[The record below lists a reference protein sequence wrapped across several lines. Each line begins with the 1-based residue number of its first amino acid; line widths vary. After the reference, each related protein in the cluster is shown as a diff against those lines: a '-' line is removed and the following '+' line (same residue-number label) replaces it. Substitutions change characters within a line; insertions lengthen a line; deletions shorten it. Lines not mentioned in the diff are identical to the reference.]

1 MVTKAVLSLDIGTQ
15 STRAA
20 VVTADGRIV
29 GIAQIQHE
37 VDSPKP
43 GWAQQRPDSWWE
55 EACQAIRQVL
65 ADTGVDAASIAA
77 VSSCGQM
84 HGMVGVD
91 EEGRVTTEWVQLWC
105 DKRCQ
110 PQCEAIRGAHDE
122 AELAAVTANP
132 IVPSWT
138 GPKVRWF
145 MENQPEAYDRARWF
159 LVPKDFINYRLT
171 GVAATDP
178 SEASGSF
185 LWDCRTDG
193 YSPEMADVVGVD
205 LGRFAPVS
213 ASHEVI
219 GTVSDEAFRQS
230 GVPAG
235 TPVVAGGGD
244 FPVSMLGF
252 GIVGQGIA
260 SDVTGTSTLFAM
272 HSPKPLVHPAV
283 FNLRHVVD
291 GWIPF
296 KLLDTGGLSVSWSK
310 DLITSAR
317 DEEISFDALI
327 DMASKVPPGSE
338 GLIFYPYMLG
348 ERRLENA
355 SARGAYLGITLNHKA
370 AHFARAAMEGVALA
384 MGLDLRLFRS
394 LGMEVERF
402 LCVGGGTRNQLWN
415 QIKADVVQMT
425 LELSDEPEAGL
436 KGAAIL
442 GAAGV
447 GLVAGTD
454 RRLVAAQEA
463 CRRRTATR
471 RVDPQP
477 ESAKQYQAVLEE
489 FSRVYDHMLGFW
501 QGR

>member
-1 MVTKAVLSLDIGTQ
+1 MTKHILALDIGTQ

-20 VVTADGRIV
+20 VVAVDGEIR
-29 GIAQIQHE
+29 GITQIEHE

-55 EACQAIRQVL
+55 ETCRAIREVL
-65 ADTGVDAASIAA
+65 SGTEVEAASIAA
-77 VSSCGQM
+77 VSTCGQM

-110 PQCEAIRGAHDE
+110 PQCEAVRRAHDE
-122 AELAAVTANP
+122 SELAAVTANP

-138 GPKVRWF
+138 GLKVRWF
-145 MENQPEAYDRARWF
+145 KENQPEAYDRARWF

-171 GVAATDP
+171 GVAATDA

-185 LWDCRTDG
+185 LWDAKTDN
-193 YSPEMADVVGVD
+193 YSPRMAEVVDVD
-205 LGRFAPVS
+205 LGRFAPVL

-219 GTVSDEAFRQS
+219 GTVSEETARLS
-230 GVPAG
+230 GVRAG
-235 TPVVAGGGD
+235 TAVVAGGGD

-252 GIVGQGIA
+252 GIVGEGIA
-260 SDVTGTSTLFAM
+260 ADVTGTSTLFAM

-296 KLLDTGGLSVSWSK
+296 KLLDTGGLSVSWSR

-317 DEEISFDALI
+317 DEEISFDALVE
-327 DMASKVPPGSE
+327 MASKVPPGSD

-348 ERRLENA
+348 ERRLDNA

-370 AHFARAAMEGVALA
+370 GHFARAAMEGVALA
-384 MGLDLRLFRS
+384 MGLDVRLFKG
-394 LGMEVERF
+394 LGVKVDRF
-402 LCVGGGTRNQLWN
+402 LSVGGGTRNRLWN
-415 QIKADVVQMT
+415 QIKADVVRMT
-425 LELSDEPEAGL
+425 LELSDEPEAGI

-447 GLVAGTD
+447 GLIDDPAAT
-454 RRLVAAQEA
+454 AQERSA
-463 CRRRTATR
+463 ATR
-471 RVDPQP
+471 RVEPRP
-477 ESAKQYQAVLEE
+477 ESSEQYQAALEE
-489 FSRVYDHMLGFW
+489 FSRVYEHMLGFW

>member
-1 MVTKAVLSLDIGTQ
+1 MTKNILALDIGTQ
-15 STRAA
+15 SARAA
-20 VVTADGRIV
+20 VVTQDGEIL
-29 GIAQIQHE
+29 GISQIKHE

-43 GWAQQRPDSWWE
+43 GWAQQRPADWWQE
-55 EACQAIRQVL
+55 TCRAVRGVL
-65 ADTGVDAASIAA
+65 SETGVAAESIAA
-77 VSSCGQM
+77 VSACGQM

-91 EEGRVTTEWVQLWC
+91 EQGEITTEWVQLWC

-110 PQCEAIRGAHDE
+110 PQCEQIRSRNDE
-122 AELAAVTANP
+122 SLLAAVTANP

-138 GPKVRWF
+138 GAKVRWF
-145 MENQPEAYDRARWF
+145 KENQPDAYDHARWF

-171 GVAATDP
+171 GIAATDP

-185 LWDCRTDG
+185 LWDWKSDG
-193 YSPEMADVVGVD
+193 YSQQMAEIVGVD
-205 LGRFAPVS
+205 LGLFAPVS

-219 GTVSDEAFRQS
+219 GEVTEEASKQS
-230 GVPAG
+230 GIPPGV
-235 TPVVAGGGD
+235 PVVAGGGD

-252 GIVGQGIA
+252 GIVGQRIA
-260 SDVTGTSTLFAM
+260 SDVTGTSTLFAV

-296 KLLDTGGLSVSWSK
+296 KLLDTGGLSVTWCR
-310 DLITSAR
+310 DLISSAR
-317 DEEISFDALI
+317 DDPSSKGEISFEELI
-327 DMASKVPPGSE
+327 EMASKVAAGSE

-355 SARGAYLGITLNHKA
+355 TARGAFVGITLNHKA
-370 AHFARAAMEGVALA
+370 GHFARAVMEGVALA
-384 MGLDLRLFRS
+384 MGLDMRLFRS
-394 LGMEVERF
+394 LGVQADRF

-415 QIKADVVQMT
+415 QIKADVVQMP

-447 GLVAGTD
+447 GLVGDPTTVACQ
-454 RRLVAAQEA
+454 RRAA
-463 CRRRTATR
+463 TS
-471 RVDPQP
+471 RVYPQA
-477 ESAKQYQAVLEE
+477 EGIVVYRAALEQ

-501 QGR
+501 Q

>member
-1 MVTKAVLSLDIGTQ
+1 MTKQNILALDVGTQ

-20 VVTADGRIV
+20 VVTVGGEIL
-29 GIAQIQHE
+29 GIAQIKHE
-37 VDSPKP
+37 VDSPQP
-43 GWAQQRPDSWWE
+43 GWAQQRPESWWE
-55 EACQAIRQVL
+55 ETCRAIRDVL
-65 ADTGVDAASIAA
+65 AQTGAAAESLAA
-77 VSSCGQM
+77 VSACGQM

-91 EEGRVTTEWVQLWC
+91 SEGGVTTEWVQLWC

-110 PQCEAIRGAHDE
+110 PQCEQVRRDHDE
-122 AELAAVTANP
+122 SKLAALTANP

-138 GPKVRWF
+138 GLKIRWF
-145 MENQPEAYDRARWF
+145 KDNQPEAYGRACWF

-171 GVAATDP
+171 GTAATDP

-185 LWDCRTDG
+185 LWDWQKDD
-193 YSPEMADVVGVD
+193 YSQQLAEVVGVD
-205 LGRFAPVS
+205 LGLFAPVS

-219 GTVSDEAFRQS
+219 GEVTEAASRQT

-252 GIVGQGIA
+252 GIVGEGIA

-272 HSPKPLVHPAV
+272 HSSKPLVHPAV

-296 KLLDTGGLSVSWSK
+296 KLLDTGGLSVSWCR
-310 DLITSAR
+310 DLLSSAR
-317 DEEISFDALI
+317 DDEISFDAMI
-327 DMASKVPPGSE
+327 EMAAKVPEGSE

-348 ERRLENA
+348 ERRLDNA
-355 SARGAYLGITLNHKA
+355 SARGAYVGITLNHTA

-384 MGLDLRLFRS
+384 MGLDLALFTS
-394 LGMEVERF
+394 LGVEVDRL

-415 QIKADVVQMT
+415 QIKADVCRMP

-447 GLVAGTD
+447 GLVGD
-454 RRLVAAQEA
+454 PGSVARQ
-463 CRRRTATR
+463 RRTTTKTVRPGA
-471 RVDPQP
+471 
-477 ESAKQYQAVLEE
+477 ESQQRYRAVLEE
-489 FSRVYDHMLGFW
+489 YSRVYDHMLGFW
-501 QGR
+501 Q